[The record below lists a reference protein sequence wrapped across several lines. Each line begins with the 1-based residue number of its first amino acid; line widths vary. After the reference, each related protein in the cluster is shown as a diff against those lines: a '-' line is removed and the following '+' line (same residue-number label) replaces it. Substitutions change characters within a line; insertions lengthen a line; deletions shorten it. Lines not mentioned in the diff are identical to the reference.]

1 MLMMEKDLTVLGDQR
16 QIQLLPE
23 LDQNL
28 RPNYLIQVRL
38 ARNSY
43 LVIHVNQCHNDMK
56 LKLLLKKRTKLLQCL
71 RAFCM

>member
-1 MLMMEKDLTVLGDQR
+1 MMEKDLTVLGDQR

-28 RPNYLIQVRL
+28 RPNYLILVRL

-43 LVIHVNQCHNDMK
+43 LAIHVNQCHNDMK
-56 LKLLLKKRTKLLQCL
+56 LKLL
-71 RAFCM
+71 